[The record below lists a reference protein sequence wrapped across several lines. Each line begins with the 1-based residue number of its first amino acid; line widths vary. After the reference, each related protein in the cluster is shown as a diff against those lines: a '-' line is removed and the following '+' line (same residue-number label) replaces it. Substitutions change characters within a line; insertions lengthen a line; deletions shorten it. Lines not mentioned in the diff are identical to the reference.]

1 MDITRKLSIGIVM
14 IIPGFVFGG
23 LVWEW
28 LESWVAVIGL
38 EIAMVVIYALII
50 SGKSSGAAPQKI

>member
-1 MDITRKLSIGIVM
+1 MGIVM

-28 LESWVAVIGL
+28 FGSWAVVIIVEIIMVAV
-38 EIAMVVIYALII
+38 YYSLITGRFPI
-50 SGKSSGAAPQKI
+50 SSKGT